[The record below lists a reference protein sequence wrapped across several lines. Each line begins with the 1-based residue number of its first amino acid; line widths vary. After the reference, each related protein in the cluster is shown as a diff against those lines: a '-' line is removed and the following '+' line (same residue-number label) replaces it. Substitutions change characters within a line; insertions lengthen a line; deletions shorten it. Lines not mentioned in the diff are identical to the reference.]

1 MNPWILDAL
10 VIAGYFVLI
19 LWVGLYMGRKE
30 ESFGDFAL
38 GGRAIPWWAV
48 LASIIAAETSAAT
61 FIGTP
66 GEGYALRNYTYVQL
80 AVGTILARVI
90 IAYLFIRAYYDHNVY
105 SIYEFLTTRF
115 GSGSKNAA
123 SALFLVTRV
132 LASGARL
139 YIAAVIL
146 VLGYE
151 MFTGEHPD
159 ANQELMIYIGAIV
172 VVSIVTAIYT
182 TFGGIKAVIWTDLI
196 QATIMLGSALAAIW
210 LLFVHIPGGWATI
223 SAKLN
228 SFKEVT
234 LYDTGIDHSLSFWGN
249 VKKILESE
257 YTLWAILGS
266 TFFTMATHG
275 TDQDMVQRMLTAPDV
290 KRSRRSLICSG
301 LADIPIVLIF
311 LSIGILLWVFFQTNP
326 DPNLPKKTNEVF
338 CYYILHQ
345 LKPGIRGLLI
355 AGIFATAMG
364 SLSAALN
371 ALATSFTRDWYVP
384 LAKPDSAQDQ
394 EKLLRVVRIAT
405 VIFGILMIVVGS
417 GTAYLVIL
425 HPEKRIIPIVLGIAG
440 YTYGSL
446 LGIFLLGVLTKNRGN
461 DKGNIIGMI
470 VGFIVV
476 AILSGLPNELAAAI
490 GPATVAA
497 DGTLKPYTLYSQPA
511 WLPVVEFPWRVMFGA
526 ITTFAVAICFKSEKP

>member
-1 MNPWILDAL
+1 MNPWFLDGL
-10 VIAGYFVLI
+10 VIATYFVLI

-38 GGRAIPWWAV
+38 GGRSIPWWAV

-80 AVGTILARVI
+80 AIGTIIARII
-90 IAYLFIRAYYDHNVY
+90 IAYIFIKAYYDHNVF

-115 GSGSKNAA
+115 GVGSKNTA

-151 MFTGEHPD
+151 MLTGVHPD
-159 ANQELMIYIGAIV
+159 KTQELMIYIGAIV

-196 QATIMLGSALAAIW
+196 QAVIMMGSALAAIW
-210 LLFVHIPGGWATI
+210 LLFHHIPGGWGTI
-223 SAKLN
+223 SEKLEG
-228 SFKEVT
+228 FKYVK
-234 LYDTGIDHSLSFWGN
+234 LFDSGINHDLGFWAN
-249 VKKILESE
+249 VKGILESE
-257 YTLWAILGS
+257 YTCWAIIGS
-266 TFFTMATHG
+266 TFFTLATHG
-275 TDQDMVQRMLTAPDV
+275 TDQDMVQRMLTAQDV
-290 KRSRRSLICSG
+290 RRSRRSLICSG

-311 LSIGILLWVFFQTNP
+311 LSVGILLWVFFQTNP

-345 LKPGIRGLLI
+345 MKPGMRGLLI

-371 ALATSFTRDWYVP
+371 ALATSFTSDWYVSYV
-384 LAKPDSAQDQ
+384 KPGANQKD
-394 EKLLRVVRIAT
+394 LLRVVRIAT
-405 VIFGILMIVVGS
+405 VIFGLLMIVVGS
-417 GTAYLVIL
+417 ATAYLVIL

-461 DKGNIIGMI
+461 DTGNLIGMV
-470 VGFIVV
+470 VGFVLV
-476 AILSGLPNELAAAI
+476 AILSGLPNELAQLC
-490 GPATVAA
+490 GGV
-497 DGTLKPYTLYSQPA
+497 LYAQPK

-526 ITTFAVAICFKSEKP
+526 IATFAVAVCFKSPASKA

>member
-1 MNPWILDAL
+1 MNSWFFDGL
-10 VIAGYFVLI
+10 VIVSYFVLI

-38 GGRAIPWWAV
+38 GGRSIPWWAV

-80 AVGTILARVI
+80 AIGTIIARVI
-90 IAYLFIRAYYDHNVY
+90 IAFIFIKAYYDHNVF

-115 GSGSKNAA
+115 GVGSKNAA
-123 SALFLVTRV
+123 SALFLITRV

-151 MFTGEHPD
+151 MLAGVHPSKF
-159 ANQELMIYIGAIV
+159 QELMIYVGAIV
-172 VVSIVTAIYT
+172 AVSVVTAVYT

-196 QATIMLGSALAAIW
+196 QATIMMSSALAAIW
-210 LLFVHIPGGWATI
+210 LLFHHIPGGWATI
-223 SAKLN
+223 STKLDGFAKV
-228 SFKEVT
+228 SFF
-234 LYDTGIDHSLSFWGN
+234 DSGIKPGLGIWAN
-249 VKKILESE
+249 VKSILESE
-257 YTLWAILGS
+257 YTIWAIIGS

-290 KRSRRSLICSG
+290 RRSRRSLIVSG

-311 LSIGILLWVFFQTNP
+311 LTVGILLWVFFQTNP

-345 LKPGIRGLLI
+345 MQPGMRGLLV

-384 LAKPDSAQDQ
+384 FFNKAAA
-394 EKLLRVVRIAT
+394 EKDLLRAVRVAT
-405 VIFGILMIVVGS
+405 VAFGLLMILVGS
-417 GTAYLVIL
+417 LTAYLVIL

-446 LGIFLLGVLTKNRGN
+446 LGIFLLGVLTKTRGN
-461 DKGNIIGMI
+461 DTGNLIGMM
-470 VGFIVV
+470 VGFVLV
-476 AILSGLPNELAAAI
+476 AILSGLPNELA
-490 GPATVAA
+490 GVF
-497 DGTLKPYTLYSQPA
+497 GTSLYSQPTQ
-511 WLPVVEFPWRVMFGA
+511 LPVIEFPWRVMFGA
-526 ITTFAVAICFKSEKP
+526 IATFLVAICFKSRPLKDS